1 MIETELKTARDEL
14 CLVRRE
20 VAGKEELWD
29 KEKRQ
34 LKEKR
39 EQMQIELK
47 VILCEVFSDRSGLPL
62 DVH

>member
-1 MIETELKTARDEL
+1 MSRIETELKTARDEL
-14 CLVRRE
+14 CLVRIE

-29 KEKRQ
+29 MEKRQ

-47 VILCEVFSDRSGLPL
+47 VRLQDHY
-62 DVH
+62 VH